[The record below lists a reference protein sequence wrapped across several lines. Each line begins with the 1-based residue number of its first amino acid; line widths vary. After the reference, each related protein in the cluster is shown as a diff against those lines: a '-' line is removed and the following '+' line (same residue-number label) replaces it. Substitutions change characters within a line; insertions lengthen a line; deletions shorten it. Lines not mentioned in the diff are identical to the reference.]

1 MAFEFK
7 KDEKVSKGV
16 RRIVDRRIEKAIQT
30 LKSGEKTISDPV
42 VHEARKRF
50 KEIRGTLRLVRGE
63 MGKKAFRR
71 ENKTFRDAGR
81 SLSEVRDATMLVDRL
96 DDLVVH
102 FGRRR
107 KAKNLVQL
115 RRALLK
121 RQREARAKITGKRKG
136 ISSIVQDVKEARKR
150 IKQLPLEGQG
160 WKAIEAGLLKVY
172 EDGKRAMKAA
182 QNEHADKA
190 LHEWRKR
197 AKDLRYELELLKS
210 TAPAL
215 IEVLA
220 ERAHGLADR
229 LGDDHDLAI
238 LSKVA
243 REEAGEQSAV
253 EHQLLFALID
263 ERRQT
268 LQREAFSL
276 GKKLYDESA
285 RDFIR
290 RIKGCWKR
298 ARDKAE

>member
-16 RRIVDRRIEKAIQT
+16 RRIVDRRIEKAIET
-30 LKSGEKTISDPV
+30 LKSGEKTVSDPV

-81 SLSEVRDATMLVDRL
+81 SLSEVRDATVLVDRL

-107 KAKNLVQL
+107 KANNLIQL

-121 RQREARAKITGKRKG
+121 RRREARAKITGKRKG
-136 ISSIVQDVKEARKR
+136 ISSIVQDVKDARKR
-150 IKQLPLEGQG
+150 IDQWPLEGRG
-160 WKAIEAGLLKVY
+160 WKAIEAGLLRVY

-182 QNEHADKA
+182 QTKGSDKA
-190 LHEWRKR
+190 MHEWRKR

-215 IEVLA
+215 IEVLS

-229 LGDDHDLAI
+229 LGDDHDLSI
-238 LSKVA
+238 LTEVA

-276 GKKLYDESA
+276 GKKLYHESA
-285 RDFIR
+285 RDFVR
-290 RIKGCWKR
+290 RIEGCWKR
-298 ARDKAE
+298 ARDKAK

>member
-1 MAFEFK
+1 MTFQLK
-7 KDEKVSKGV
+7 KGEKVSKGV
-16 RRIVDRRIEKAIQT
+16 RRIVGRRIEKAIQT
-30 LKSGEKTISDPV
+30 LESGKKTVSDPV

-81 SLSEVRDATMLVDRL
+81 SLSAVRDATVLVDRL
-96 DDLVVH
+96 DDLVAH

-121 RQREARAKITGKRKG
+121 RRRDARAKITGKRKG
-136 ISSIVQDVKEARKR
+136 ISSIVQDVKDARKR
-150 IKQLPLEGQG
+150 IKGWQLERRG
-160 WKAIEAGLLKVY
+160 WKAIETGLLKVY

-182 QNEHADKA
+182 QNGGSDKA

-197 AKDLRYELELLKS
+197 VKDLRYELELLKN

-229 LGDDHDLAI
+229 LGDDHDLTI
-238 LSKVA
+238 LTTVA

-268 LQREAFSL
+268 LQREAFLL
-276 GKKLYDESA
+276 GKKLYNESA
-285 RDFIR
+285 REFVR
-290 RIKGCWKR
+290 RIKGCWKK
-298 ARDKAE
+298 AREEAE